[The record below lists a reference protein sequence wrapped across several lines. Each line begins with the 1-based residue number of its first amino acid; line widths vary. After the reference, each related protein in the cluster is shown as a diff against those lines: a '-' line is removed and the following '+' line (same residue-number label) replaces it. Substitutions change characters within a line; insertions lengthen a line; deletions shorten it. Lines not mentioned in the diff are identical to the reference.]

1 MKSNINWVFLIF
13 GIFLVLSCSKKNK
26 RIVSPSPY
34 NVELN
39 QSKMEGNLINEK
51 STKNIS
57 EISAV
62 YRVVTIQKTGCYGS
76 CPDFEFIL
84 HSNGHAIYIGK
95 KNVPR
100 IGRFKATA
108 KAGFILSIKNEINQ
122 GHFFNMSTI
131 YPSNERV
138 IEDLP
143 DTYLMVN
150 DNINQ
155 IIIRN
160 NHAAPTELI
169 RFQNKIENMIEE
181 LEWVKR

>member
-34 NVELN
+34 DVELN

-84 HSNGHAIYIGK
+84 H
-95 KNVPR
+95 
-100 IGRFKATA
+100 F
-108 KAGFILSIKNEINQ
+108 SI
-122 GHFFNMSTI
+122 H
-131 YPSNERV
+131 
-138 IEDLP
+138 
-143 DTYLMVN
+143 
-150 DNINQ
+150 
-155 IIIRN
+155 
-160 NHAAPTELI
+160 
-169 RFQNKIENMIEE
+169 
-181 LEWVKR
+181 